1 MLPGP
6 PDIRQQVWSL
16 GFLEPEI
23 VATRNKFFLTQNKNL
38 RLFLNKVFIFRGFLG
53 GSVVKESACQCRR
66 LGFDPWKIPWR
77 RE

>member
-6 PDIRQQVWSL
+6 PDIRQQVWSF

-23 VATRNKFFLTQNKNL
+23 VATRDKFLTQNKNL
-38 RLFLNKVFIFRGFLG
+38 RLLLNKVFIVRGFLG